1 LFYTQLIYFH
11 YLLSLRHVTEQG
23 LTINLQ
29 KLSSRRPFPPHPQ
42 IILRAI
48 MNAGLCM
55 KPLHS
60 RLRQCLRLAIRESEL
75 LVTGC
80 VLLDLAL
87 YLLCTFYNL
96 RQGGTR
102 HDLSQRR
109 LLLSTQIWRASQ
121 LNALHV
127 VLLQSY
133 TESATFRTSRST
145 IWKGYSICCSL
156 ERYC

>member
-1 LFYTQLIYFH
+1 
-11 YLLSLRHVTEQG
+11 
-23 LTINLQ
+23 
-29 KLSSRRPFPPHPQ
+29 
-42 IILRAI
+42 
-48 MNAGLCM
+48 M

-60 RLRQCLRLAIRESEL
+60 RPRQCLRLAIRESEL
-75 LVTGC
+75 FVTGC
-80 VLLDLAL
+80 VLLELAL

-109 LLLSTQIWRASQ
+109 LLLSAQIRWASQ

-133 TESATFRTSRST
+133 TESAIFCISRNA
-145 IWKGYSICCSL
+145 IWKGYSVCCGL